1 MLSSHENLSPQT
13 IQLAMKEIRKL
24 ARNKLEG
31 IKYIPP
37 EDGASLTEIFA
48 EIAGPVGTPFHGGT
62 FKMKLVLGE
71 NYPQSP
77 PKGYFLTKIF
87 HPNVSANGDICVNTL
102 KKDWNADLGIQHVL
116 QVIRCLL
123 IVPFPE
129 SSLNDEA
136 GKLFMENYDDYERRA
151 TLMTQV
157 HAQKSTVTEDD
168 ASADSTAPVGG
179 EVSGGTL
186 APKASATN
194 VDSVA
199 VAEKKKCAKKKKKN
213 LKRL

>member
-1 MLSSHENLSPQT
+1 
-13 IQLAMKEIRKL
+13 
-24 ARNKLEG
+24 
-31 IKYIPP
+31 
-37 EDGASLTEIFA
+37 
-48 EIAGPVGTPFHGGT
+48 
-62 FKMKLVLGE
+62 
-71 NYPQSP
+71 
-77 PKGYFLTKIF
+77 LTKIF

-136 GKLFMENYDDYERRA
+136 GKLFMENYEDYERRA

-179 EVSGGTL
+179 EVSGGTQ
-186 APKASATN
+186 APKASATS